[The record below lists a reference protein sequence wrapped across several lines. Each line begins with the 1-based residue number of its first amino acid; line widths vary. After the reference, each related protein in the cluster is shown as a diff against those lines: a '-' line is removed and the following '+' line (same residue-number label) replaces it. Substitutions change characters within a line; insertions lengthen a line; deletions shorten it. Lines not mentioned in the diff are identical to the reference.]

1 MQEKQACLLN
11 IPTGIFEICRSAL
24 EAKTAGGKVNS
35 QFRQHVLMLCDRYV
49 FCQTRWCHT

>member
-49 FCQTRWCHT
+49 FCQTPWCHT